1 MDQRDPK
8 MLQEEGK
15 ELAEGKVMR
24 GSEGQPPSQEQ
35 VGTKS
40 TQEGVSLSEAGTVV
54 TNHPRPSLS
63 TSQVLG
69 PGDPVKDKI
78 RLALLS
84 TQPLSPDARVKKVGN
99 PDKPEDADLQTLF
112 RPVGPCP
119 STDSSKRDWQKQ
131 EMDMQSTRV
140 PRASLGL
147 RR

>member
-1 MDQRDPK
+1 

-24 GSEGQPPSQEQ
+24 GSEGQLPSQEQ

-40 TQEGVSLSEAGTVV
+40 TQEGVSLSVAGTAV
-54 TNHPRPSLS
+54 TSHPRPSLS

-69 PGDPVKDKI
+69 PGDPVKDKT

-84 TQPLSPDARVKKVGN
+84 TQPLSPDARAKKVGN
-99 PDKPEDADLQTLF
+99 PDKPEDADLQPLF

-119 STDSSKRDWQKQ
+119 STDSSKRDWQ
-131 EMDMQSTRV
+131 RH
-140 PRASLGL
+140 
-147 RR
+147 